1 MADIKVT
8 KRDMSVD
15 MVRNIGIIA
24 HIDAGKTTTTE
35 RILFYTG
42 KIHKIGSIDEGTTT
56 TDTMDQERERGIT
69 IQSACI
75 TTFWKN
81 YRFNIIDTPGHV
93 DFTAEV
99 ERSLRVLDG
108 AIMVFDGNAGVQ
120 AQSETVWRQAD
131 KYGVPRIAF
140 VNKMD
145 KVGSDFN
152 MALNSIKDKL
162 RAPVVPMVVPIG
174 QEHDFKGVVD
184 LLNQKM
190 IIWDKDDKGVEY
202 SVSDISDDY
211 KDIVAKARAHMVEL
225 IAGEDETL
233 MDKFLNDQE
242 ISIEELKVVLRKAT
256 IDQKLFPAYCGSSW
270 RNKGVQP
277 VLDAIVDY
285 LPSPF
290 DLPPVKGFDIETE
303 EVLSRKPK
311 NEEPLSA
318 LLFKIQSDPHVGTL
332 SYVRIYSGVLKSGSE
347 VYNPTQQTKER
358 IGRLLL
364 MHADKREN
372 IEEGYAG
379 EIVACIGLKESKT
392 GDTLCDSNKPISLSP
407 IQFSDPVIS
416 LAIEPASKDD
426 QEKMGTALNKLA
438 SEDPTFKVSY
448 DHETGQT
455 IISGMGELYL
465 DIVVDR
471 LKRDFGVNVKTGQ
484 PQVAYKETA
493 SIPSDGEG
501 KYIHQSGGRGQYGHC
516 KIKIEP
522 KNRGEGYEYINGV
535 KGGAIP
541 SNFIPS
547 IEKGIKESLSNGIIA
562 GYPIVDLKITVY
574 DGSYHDVD
582 SSDMAFKIAG
592 AYAIKDAFTHAK
604 PVLLEPIMKL
614 EVSAPSEF
622 MGTVIG
628 DLSSRRGQISSTKDE
643 KGFTIIDAEIPLEAI
658 RGYATII
665 RSLTQGRGSFYMEP
679 KCYREVPSN
688 IQEEIISKF
697 TGENSQKE

>member
-1 MADIKVT
+1 MADIKKT
-8 KRDMSVD
+8 KRDLPVD
-15 MVRNIGIIA
+15 KVRNIGVIA

-42 KIHKIGSIDEGTTT
+42 KIHKMGSIDDGTTT
-56 TDTMDQERERGIT
+56 TDTMIQERERGIT

-75 TTFWKN
+75 TTFWKDH
-81 YRFNIIDTPGHV
+81 RFNIIDTPGHV

-108 AIMVFDGNAGVQ
+108 AVMVFDGNAGVQ

-152 MALNSIKDKL
+152 MVLDSIKDKL
-162 RAPVVPMVVPIG
+162 KAPVIPMVLPIG
-174 QEHDFKGVVD
+174 LEHDFKGVID
-184 LLNQKM
+184 LMTQKM
-190 IIWDKDDKGVEY
+190 LIWDKDDQGVDY
-202 SVSDISDDY
+202 SISDITPEY
-211 KDIVAKARAHMVEL
+211 KQQADMARNQMVEL
-225 IAGEDETL
+225 ISGEDESLTA
-233 MDKFLNDQE
+233 KFLNDQD
-242 ISIEELKVVLRKAT
+242 ISIEELKAALRTAT
-256 IDQKLFPAYCGSSW
+256 INKKLFPVYCGSAW
-270 RNKGVQP
+270 RNKAVQT

-285 LPSPF
+285 LPSPI
-290 DLPPVKGFDIETE
+290 DLPPIEGFDPQTE
-303 EVLSRKPK
+303 EVLFRKPS
-311 NEEPLSA
+311 NEVPLSA
-318 LLFKIQSDPHVGTL
+318 LLFKVQSDPHVGTL
-332 SYVRIYSGVLKSGSE
+332 SYVRIYSGVLDSGSE

-372 IEEGYAG
+372 IDQGYAG

-392 GDTLCDSNKPISLSP
+392 GDTLCDINQPISLSP

-416 LAIEPASKDD
+416 LAIEPGSKDD
-426 QEKMGTALNKLA
+426 QEKMSTALNKLA

-448 DHETGQT
+448 NQETGQT
-455 IISGMGELYL
+455 IIAGMGELYL

-471 LKRDFGVNVKTGQ
+471 LKREFGVNVKTGQ

-493 SIPSDGEG
+493 SIPADGEG

-522 KNRGEGYEYINGV
+522 KNRGEGYEYVNAV
-535 KGGAIP
+535 KGGTIP
-541 SNFIPS
+541 ANFIPS
-547 IEKGIKESLSNGIIA
+547 IQKGVKETMANGIIA
-562 GYPIVDLKITVY
+562 GYPIVDLKVTVY

-592 AYAIKDAFTHAK
+592 SYAIKDAFAHAK
-604 PVLLEPIMKL
+604 PVLLEPIMKM
-614 EVSAPSEF
+614 EVNAPSEY

-628 DLSSRRGQISSTKDE
+628 DLSSRRGQINSTKEE
-643 KGFTIIDAEIPLEAI
+643 KGFAIIDAEIPLEAV
-658 RGYATII
+658 RGYATVI

-679 KCYREVPSN
+679 KCYRQVPAS
-688 IQEEIISKF
+688 IQEEIVGKYS
-697 TGENSQKE
+697 GENSQKD

>member
-1 MADIKVT
+1 MLSKKT
-8 KRDMSVD
+8 KRDLPVD
-15 MVRNIGIIA
+15 KVRNFGVIA

-35 RILFYTG
+35 RVLFYTG
-42 KIHKIGSIDEGTTT
+42 KIHKMGSIDDGTTT
-56 TDTMDQERERGIT
+56 TDTMIQERERGIT

-75 TTFWKN
+75 TTFWKDH
-81 YRFNIIDTPGHV
+81 RFNIIDTPGHV

-152 MALNSIKDKL
+152 MVLDSIKDKL
-162 RAPVVPMVVPIG
+162 KAPVIPMVLPIG
-174 QEHDFKGVVD
+174 LEHDFKGVID
-184 LLNQKM
+184 LMTQKM
-190 IIWDKDDKGVEY
+190 LIWDKDDQGVDYSITDITPEY
-202 SVSDISDDY
+202 KQQLDL
-211 KDIVAKARAHMVEL
+211 ARNQMVET
-225 IAGEDETL
+225 IAGQDETL
-233 MDKFLNDQE
+233 MAKFLNDQD
-242 ISIEELKVVLRKAT
+242 ISVEELKTTLRTAT
-256 IDQKLFPAYCGSSW
+256 IDKKLFPVYCGSAW
-270 RNKGVQP
+270 RNKAVQP

-285 LPSPF
+285 LPSPI
-290 DLPPVKGFDIETE
+290 DLPPIEGFDPQTE
-303 EVLSRKPK
+303 EVLSRQPS
-311 NEEPLSA
+311 NDAPLSA
-318 LLFKIQSDPHVGTL
+318 LLFKVQSDPHVGTL
-332 SYVRIYSGVLKSGSE
+332 SYVRIYSGVLDSGSE

-372 IEEGYAG
+372 IDQGYAG

-392 GDTLCDSNKPISLSP
+392 GDTLCDINQPISLSP

-416 LAIEPASKDD
+416 LAIEPASQDD
-426 QEKMGTALNKLA
+426 QEKMSTALNKLA
-438 SEDPTFKVSY
+438 SEDPTFRVSY
-448 DHETGQT
+448 NQETGQT
-455 IISGMGELYL
+455 IIAGMGELYL

-471 LKRDFGVNVKTGQ
+471 LKREFAVNVKTGQ

-493 SIPSDGEG
+493 SIPADGEG

-522 KNRGEGYEYINGV
+522 KNRGEGYEYVNAV

-541 SNFIPS
+541 ANFIPS
-547 IEKGIKESLSNGIIA
+547 IQKGVKETMANGIIA
-562 GYPIVDLKITVY
+562 GYPIVDLKVTVY

-592 AYAIKDAFTHAK
+592 SYAIKDAFAHAK
-604 PVLLEPIMKL
+604 PILHEPIMKM
-614 EVSAPSEF
+614 EVNCPSQF

-628 DLSSRRGQISSTKDE
+628 DLSSRRGQVNSTKED
-643 KGFTIIDAEIPLEAI
+643 KGFTIIDAEIPLEAV
-658 RGYATII
+658 RGYATVI

-679 KCYREVPSN
+679 KCYRQVPGS
-688 IQEEIISKF
+688 IQEEIVGKYS
-697 TGENSQKE
+697 GENSQKN